1 MESSLISGKTKICG
15 VIGDPIEH
23 TMSPVMHNAAF
34 KKLGIDYLYVAFKVS
49 KEELGR
55 AVEGV
60 RALNI
65 RGLNVTIPHKV
76 AIIPFLDKVDPL
88 VEKIGAVNTIVNDG
102 GVLTGYNTDA
112 TGFLQA
118 LLKQGVEPKGKNI
131 VILGAGGAS
140 RAISFILAERGANLV
155 ILNRELELDWA
166 EELARRI
173 SQVFNQEVKALLLNE
188 DNLAKVLERADVVV
202 NATSVGM
209 SPNIDETPVPAR
221 LLKPGLIIFDIVYN
235 PIKTKLL
242 KEAEAAGAKTIGGL
256 DMFVWQGA
264 LAFEKWTGQQAPFE
278 LMKREV
284 IKRLSSNLSP
294 CPLPLLREGG
304 VGREG

>member
-1 MESSLISGKTKICG
+1 MENSLISGKTAVCG

-34 KKLGIDYLYVAFKVS
+34 KKLGLDYLYVPFRVR

-55 AVEGV
+55 AVEGM

-76 AIIPFLDKVDPL
+76 AIIPLLDKLDPL

-118 LLKQGVEPKGKNI
+118 LLEEVEPEGKNI

-140 RAISFILAERGANLV
+140 RAVSFILAERGASLV
-155 ILNRELELDWA
+155 ILNRQLELDWA

-173 SQVFNQEVKALLLNE
+173 SQSFNKEVKALILNE
-188 DNLAKVLERADVVV
+188 ENLAVMLERADVLV

-209 SPNIDETPVPAR
+209 SPKIDETPVPAR
-221 LLKPGLIIFDIVYN
+221 LLKPGLIIFDILYN
-235 PIKTKLL
+235 PVKTRLM
-242 KEAEAAGAKTIGGL
+242 KEAEVAGAQTIGGL
-256 DMFVWQGA
+256 DMLVWQGA
-264 LAFEKWTGQQAPFE
+264 LAFEKWTGHKAPYD

-284 IKRLSSNLSP
+284 IKALGHEN
-294 CPLPLLREGG
+294 
-304 VGREG
+304 